1 MGKDI
6 GRIYKHGQY
15 QISTLSIKEIVISYS
30 DSQTLSSIESKI
42 TPASSVIEK
51 KNQFHFVFSRHR
63 PEWFKHHK

>member
-15 QISTLSIKEIVISYS
+15 QISTLSIKKIVISYS

-42 TPASSVIEK
+42 TSIY
-51 KNQFHFVFSRHR
+51 FGTD
-63 PEWFKHHK
+63 